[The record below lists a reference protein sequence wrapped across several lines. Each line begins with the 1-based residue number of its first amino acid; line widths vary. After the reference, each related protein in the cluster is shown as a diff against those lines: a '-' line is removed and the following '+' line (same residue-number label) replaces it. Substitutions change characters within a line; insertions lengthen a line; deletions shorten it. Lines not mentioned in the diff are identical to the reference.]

1 MSPCLVPKFW
11 NPADFARLLHTT
23 VAMFVKQRTI
33 RNSVGERS
41 EALIMRPGPAVL
53 AVVVLVLLFA
63 AVGFFLGRQMSKPV
77 TRPRVS
83 EQPAPFESLYRA
95 ACVLFERGEF
105 NGCLKICEQLRQDG
119 ALPEPLQK
127 DLFVKRAWC
136 LHYLKQGDEALQVI
150 DRALGRYP
158 RFHPLLQ
165 LKADILL
172 MDDRYEEARPVI
184 DLLAEELPGPRV
196 WLSRGKLNVG
206 LNKYA
211 KAIENFRVVLSCGIP
226 AFEREAATRLA
237 ILYAEEIKDFHEANR
252 YVKVLLES
260 DPSGFNAHAT
270 AGRVLLVQRRYEEAK
285 SHLMKAVAQRPD
297 HVEVLLN
304 LAVFYDRQG
313 DADHRALYLDMATQI
328 HPESR
333 TKYEALKTF

>member
-1 MSPCLVPKFW
+1 
-11 NPADFARLLHTT
+11 
-23 VAMFVKQRTI
+23 MFVKQRTV

-53 AVVVLVLLFA
+53 AVVVLVVLFSA
-63 AVGFFLGRQMSKPV
+63 AGFFLGRQTAKPV

-83 EQPAPFESLYRA
+83 EQPAHFESLYRA

-119 ALPEPLQK
+119 PLPEPVQK

-136 LHYLKQGDEALQVI
+136 LHYLKKGDQALDVI
-150 DRALGRYP
+150 DGALGRYP

-172 MDDRYEEARPVI
+172 MQDRYEEARPVV

-237 ILYAEEIKDFHEANR
+237 ILYAEKIKDFHEANR

-270 AGRVLLVQRRYEEAK
+270 AGRVLLVQGRYEEAK

-328 HPESR
+328 DPESR
-333 TKYEALKTF
+333 TKYEALKKF